1 MTTFA
6 VWSSAWLSGNAA
18 PDDVL
23 DAMAHWAPMHEVV
36 ADDDGTA
43 TVLDLPADG
52 EPAATPA
59 ALLGALRRGGAESAR
74 LVLPVPGDVRGL
86 GGRSAFATTALRHG
100 EAAVFGGAA
109 LGLVTEEVAEGI
121 LRWTVFG
128 LPEPPRAEHVP
139 LGEAEHGLTQA
150 VRDAAGALATLDVAR
165 DRPGVRAEIAALL
178 RLATRAPW
186 PDGMPARALRVLQR
200 ASEVGAMISLAAE
213 DEPGGALS
221 ASAAVRRSEAL
232 RPVHDAVRTARSA
245 AVDEAVRA
253 LSDHA
258 ERR

>member
-6 VWSSAWLSGNAA
+6 VWSSAWLSGSAA

-43 TVLDLPADG
+43 TALDLPADG
-52 EPAATPA
+52 EPAAPLA
-59 ALLGALRRGGAESAR
+59 ALLAALRRGGAESAR

-100 EAAVFGGAA
+100 EAAVFAGAA
-109 LGLVTEEVAEGI
+109 LGVVTEEVAEGI
-121 LRWTVFG
+121 LRWTVFD

-139 LGEAEHGLTQA
+139 IGEAEHGLTQA
-150 VRDAAGALATLDVAR
+150 VRDAAGALAALDVAR
-165 DRPGVRAEIAALL
+165 DRPGVREELAALL
-178 RLATRAPW
+178 KQASRTPW
-186 PDGMPARALRVLQR
+186 PDGMPPRSLRVLQR
-200 ASEVGAMISLAAE
+200 AGEVGAMITLAAE

-232 RPVHDAVRTARSA
+232 RPVHDAVRTARCA

-253 LSDHA
+253 FSDHA
-258 ERR
+258 ERH